1 MSKERAQ
8 RVNQLIKEEI
18 SKIIRKEMDFSPS
31 FLVTVTRVETSEN
44 LRDTNVFVSVLPE
57 AGLSRTMSVLRKG
70 AGFLQGKIN
79 KVLRMRPLP
88 RLNFLGEKE
97 TVEAAKIEEILERLK
112 KDER

>member
-18 SKIIRKEMDFSPS
+18 SKIIRKEMDFGPS
-31 FLVTVTRVETSEN
+31 LLLTVTRVETSEN

-57 AGLSRTMSVLRKG
+57 EGLYQTISVIKK
-70 AGFLQGKIN
+70 ATGFLQGKIN

-88 RLNFLGEKE
+88 RLNFLAEKE

-112 KDER
+112 KDGE